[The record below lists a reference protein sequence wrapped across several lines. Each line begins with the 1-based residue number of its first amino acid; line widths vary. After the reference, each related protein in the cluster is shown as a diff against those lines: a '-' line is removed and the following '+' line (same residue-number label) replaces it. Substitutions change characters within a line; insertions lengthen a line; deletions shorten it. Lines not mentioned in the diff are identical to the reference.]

1 MSYLYG
7 TESRVYGIQGNIA
20 LNAAGGTE
28 WAALTG
34 TAKCVITGYTY
45 TPSMVGNVEGYD
57 QYGALVCEAFAGAQ
71 FEMSLTFE
79 FGSTKTTGGAGGGE
93 EDARQLIMP
102 NLMAKIKLENM
113 DNTDLNGIYN
123 FRTGSV
129 TGSNQ
134 GWKVGN
140 MTLRAVDNGLTINSS
155 DKVAMNLVGQ

>member
-7 TESRVYGIQGNIA
+7 TESRVYGIQGNIG
-20 LNAAGGTE
+20 LHSSTDTD

-34 TAKCVITGYTY
+34 TKKCVITGYTY

-71 FEMSLTFE
+71 FEISLTFE
-79 FGSTKTTGGAGGGE
+79 FGSTLTTGGVAGGE
-93 EDARQLIMP
+93 ADARALIMP
-102 NLMAKIKLENM
+102 NLMAKIELENM
-113 DNTDLNGIYN
+113 DNADLNGTYN
-123 FRTGSV
+123 FRSGSV

-140 MTLRAVDNGLTINSS
+140 MTLRAVDNGSNINSAS
-155 DKVAMNLVGQ
+155 KVAMNLVGQ

>member
-28 WAALTG
+28 WPILTG
-34 TAKCVITGYTY
+34 TTKCVITGYTY

-57 QYGALVCEAFAGAQ
+57 QYGALVCEAFSGAQ

-79 FGSTKTTGGAGGGE
+79 FGSTKTSGGAGGGE
-93 EDARQLIMP
+93 EDARSLIMP

-113 DNTDLNGIYN
+113 DNGDLNGIYN
-123 FRTGSV
+123 FRSGSV